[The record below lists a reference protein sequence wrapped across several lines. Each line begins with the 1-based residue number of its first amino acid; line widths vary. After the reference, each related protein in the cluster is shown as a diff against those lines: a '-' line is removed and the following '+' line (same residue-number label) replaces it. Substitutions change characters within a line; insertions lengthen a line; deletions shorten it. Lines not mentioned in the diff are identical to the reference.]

1 MTRLLRLDPRALAGA
16 ALALL
21 LAGCTVGP
29 GYQRPELAAPENH
42 RTLTTPAEAE
52 SLADL
57 PWWEVFQD
65 PALHD
70 LINEALVNNHDLR
83 IAAARVEEARAR
95 AGVAK
100 SFLYPEL
107 NLTAG
112 YGLNEASR
120 TSDPPQTTDELDRRY
135 ENVNANFVLSWEIDL
150 FGRLRRQNESAMAVF
165 LATDEARQGVVL
177 TLVADVARAYFVLR
191 TLDLDLEIAR
201 RTLELNDATVA
212 LYRARLEGGVSNKL
226 EVAQAIATRARTAAT
241 IPELERQIVVQE
253 NLISL
258 LLGRNPGP
266 IPRGIAL
273 TDQYLA
279 PVVPAGLPSAL
290 LDRRPDVRQAEQL
303 LVSANADV
311 GAAKAL
317 FYPTIS
323 LTGLFGGASSDLT
336 NLADRDSQVWSI
348 GAGLFQ
354 PLFQAG
360 RIRRNYE
367 AAQAVFQ
374 QALEEYART
383 AQNAFREVADSL
395 VTIEKLELVR
405 IEQEAAVVALQEASD
420 LARARYDQGLSSYFE
435 VLLADEQLFAAEF
448 DLARTRYNQLDAVIQ
463 LYRALGGG
471 WQQPEQAE
479 QAEQAEPPTQ

>member
-1 MTRLLRLDPRALAGA
+1 MTRFLRLDPTALAGA
-16 ALALL
+16 ALTLL
-21 LAGCTVGP
+21 LAGCMVGP
-29 GYQRPELAAPENH
+29 GYQRPELTAPDNH
-42 RTLTTPAEAE
+42 RTLTTTAEAE

-65 PALHD
+65 PVLHD
-70 LINEALVNNHDLR
+70 LVNEALVNNYDLR

-100 SFLYPEL
+100 SFVWPEL

-112 YGLNEASR
+112 YGANQVSR
-120 TSDPPQTTDELDRRY
+120 ESDPPQAAAGADRKY
-135 ENVNANFVLSWEIDL
+135 ENWNASFVLSWEIDL
-150 FGRLRRQNESAMAVF
+150 FGRLRRQSESTMAVF

-177 TLVADVARAYFVLR
+177 TLVGDVARSYFALCA
-191 TLDLDLEIAR
+191 LDLELEIAR
-201 RTLELNDATVA
+201 RTLELNDETVTF
-212 LYRARLEGGVSNKL
+212 YRDRLEGGISNKL
-226 EVAQAIATRARTAAT
+226 EVNQAIATRARTAAA
-241 IPELERQIVVQE
+241 IPDLERQIAAQE
-253 NLISL
+253 NLLSFVV
-258 LLGRNPGP
+258 GRNPGP
-266 IPRGIAL
+266 IARGTAL
-273 TDQYLA
+273 ADQYLP

-311 GAAKAL
+311 GAARAL

-336 NLADRDSQVWSI
+336 NLTDRNSQVWSL

-367 AAQAVFQ
+367 AAQAAFE
-374 QALEEYART
+374 QALAQYAKT

-395 VTIEKLELVR
+395 VAIDKFALVR
-405 IEQEAAVVALQEASD
+405 VEQETAVAALQEASE
-420 LARARYDQGLSSYFE
+420 LSRSRYDLGLSTYLE
-435 VLLADEQLFAAEF
+435 VLIADEQLFAAEVA
-448 DLARTRYNQLDAVIQ
+448 LAQTRFAQLDAVVQ

-471 WQQPEQAE
+471 WEQPVP
-479 QAEQAEPPTQ
+479 AEPPTE

>member
-1 MTRLLRLDPRALAGA
+1 MTRFLRLDPRALAGVP
-16 ALALL
+16 LALL
-21 LAGCTVGP
+21 LSGCTVGP
-29 GYQRPELAAPENH
+29 AYQRPELAPPENH
-42 RTLTTPAEAE
+42 RALTTPAEAE

-65 PALHD
+65 PVLHD
-70 LINEALVNNHDLR
+70 LINEALANNHDLR

-100 SFLYPEL
+100 SYLYPEL

-112 YGLNEASR
+112 YGLNEASL
-120 TSDPPQTTDELDRRY
+120 TTEPPQATSGDRRY
-135 ENVNANFVLSWEIDL
+135 ENLNASFALSWEIDL

-177 TLVADVARAYFVLR
+177 TLVADVATSYFVLR

-201 RTLELNDATVA
+201 RTLELNDETVT
-212 LYRARLEGGVSNKL
+212 LYRDRLAGGVSNKL
-226 EVAQAIATRARTAAT
+226 EVNQAVATRARTAAA
-241 IPELERQIVVQE
+241 IPELERQIAAQE
-253 NLISL
+253 NLLSL

-266 IPRGIAL
+266 IPRGTAL
-273 TDQYLA
+273 TDQYLQPA
-279 PVVPAGLPSAL
+279 VPAGLPSAL

-336 NLADRDSQVWSI
+336 NLADRDSQIWSI

-367 AAQAVFQ
+367 AAQAAFD
-374 QALEEYART
+374 QALAQYVKT

-395 VTIEKLELVR
+395 VAIDKLKLVR
-405 IEQEAAVVALQEASD
+405 VEQEIGVEALREASD

-435 VLLADEQLFAAEF
+435 VLLADEQLFAAELE
-448 DLARTRYNQLDAVIQ
+448 LANTRYGQLDAVIQ

-471 WQQPEQAE
+471 WQQPEPEA
-479 QAEQAEPPTQ
+479 PPVE

>member
-1 MTRLLRLDPRALAGA
+1 MTRSLRFDARALTGIL
-16 ALALL
+16 LALL

-29 GYQRPELAAPENH
+29 AYQRPELAAPENH
-42 RTLTTPAEAE
+42 RALTTPAEAE
-52 SLADL
+52 SLADV

-65 PALHD
+65 PVLHD
-70 LINEALVNNHDLR
+70 LVNEALANNHDLR

-100 SFLYPEL
+100 SYLYPEL

-112 YGLNEASR
+112 YGLNEASL
-120 TSDPPQTTDELDRRY
+120 TTDPPQATSGDRRY
-135 ENVNANFVLSWEIDL
+135 ENLNASFALSWEIDL

-191 TLDLDLEIAR
+191 ELDLELEIAR
-201 RTLELNDATVA
+201 RTLALNDQTVTF
-212 LYRARLEGGVSNKL
+212 YRDRLEGGISNKL
-226 EVAQAIATRARTAAT
+226 EVNQAIATRARTAAT
-241 IPELERQIVVQE
+241 IPELERQIAAQE
-253 NLISL
+253 NLLSF
-258 LLGRNPGP
+258 LLGRSPGP
-266 IPRGIAL
+266 ITRGTAL
-273 TDQYLA
+273 TDQYLPPA
-279 PVVPAGLPSAL
+279 VPAGLPSAL

-336 NLADRDSQVWSI
+336 NLADRQSQVWSI

-367 AAQAVFQ
+367 AAQAVFE
-374 QALEEYART
+374 QALAQYAKT
-383 AQNAFREVADSL
+383 AQNAYREVTDSL
-395 VTIEKLELVR
+395 VAIDKYALVR
-405 IEQEAAVVALQEASD
+405 AEEETAVAALKEASD
-420 LARARYDQGLSSYFE
+420 LSRSRYDLGLSSYLE
-435 VLLADEQLFAAEF
+435 VLIADQQLFAAE
-448 DLARTRYNQLDAVIQ
+448 LALAQARYAQLDSVVQ

-471 WQQPEQAE
+471 WQQQES
-479 QAEQAEPPTQ
+479 AEPPAQ

>member
-1 MTRLLRLDPRALAGA
+1 MTRSLRFDARALTGIL
-16 ALALL
+16 LALL

-29 GYQRPELAAPENH
+29 AYQRPELAAPENH
-42 RTLTTPAEAE
+42 RALTTPAEAE
-52 SLADL
+52 SLADV

-65 PALHD
+65 PVLHD
-70 LINEALVNNHDLR
+70 LVNEALANNHDLR

-100 SFLYPEL
+100 SYLYPEL

-112 YGLNEASR
+112 YGLDEASL
-120 TSDPPQTTDELDRRY
+120 TTDPPQATSGDRRY
-135 ENVNANFVLSWEIDL
+135 ENLNASFALSWEIDL

-191 TLDLDLEIAR
+191 ELDLELEIAR
-201 RTLELNDATVA
+201 RTLALNDQTVTF
-212 LYRARLEGGVSNKL
+212 YRDRLEGGISNKL
-226 EVAQAIATRARTAAT
+226 EVNQAIATRARTAAT
-241 IPELERQIVVQE
+241 IPELERQIAAQE
-253 NLISL
+253 NLLSF
-258 LLGRNPGP
+258 LLGRSPGP
-266 IPRGIAL
+266 ITRGTAL
-273 TDQYLA
+273 TDQYLPPA
-279 PVVPAGLPSAL
+279 VPAGLPSAL

-336 NLADRDSQVWSI
+336 NLADRQSQVWSI

-367 AAQAVFQ
+367 AAQAVFE
-374 QALEEYART
+374 QALAQYAKT
-383 AQNAFREVADSL
+383 AHNAYREVTDSL
-395 VTIEKLELVR
+395 VAIDKYALVR
-405 IEQEAAVVALQEASD
+405 AEEETAVAALKEASD
-420 LARARYDQGLSSYFE
+420 LSRSRYDLGLSSYLE
-435 VLLADEQLFAAEF
+435 VLIADQQLFAAE
-448 DLARTRYNQLDAVIQ
+448 LALAQARYAQLDSVVQ

-471 WQQPEQAE
+471 WQQQES
-479 QAEQAEPPTQ
+479 AEPPAQ

>member
-1 MTRLLRLDPRALAGA
+1 MTRSLRFDARALTGIL
-16 ALALL
+16 LALL

-29 GYQRPELAAPENH
+29 AYQRPELAAPENH
-42 RTLTTPAEAE
+42 RALTTPAEAE
-52 SLADL
+52 SLADV

-65 PALHD
+65 PVLHD
-70 LINEALVNNHDLR
+70 LVNEALANNHDLR

-100 SFLYPEL
+100 SYLYPEL

-112 YGLNEASR
+112 YGLNEASL
-120 TSDPPQTTDELDRRY
+120 TTDPPQATSGDRRY
-135 ENVNANFVLSWEIDL
+135 ENLNASFALSWEIDL

-191 TLDLDLEIAR
+191 ELDLELEIAR
-201 RTLELNDATVA
+201 RTLALNDQTVTF
-212 LYRARLEGGVSNKL
+212 YRDRLEGGISNKL
-226 EVAQAIATRARTAAT
+226 EVNQAIATRARTAAT
-241 IPELERQIVVQE
+241 IPELERQIAAQE
-253 NLISL
+253 NLLSF
-258 LLGRNPGP
+258 LLGRSPGP
-266 IPRGIAL
+266 ITRGTAL
-273 TDQYLA
+273 TDQYLPPA
-279 PVVPAGLPSAL
+279 VPAGLPSAL

-336 NLADRDSQVWSI
+336 NLADRQSQVWSI

-367 AAQAVFQ
+367 AAQAVFE
-374 QALEEYART
+374 QALAQYAKT
-383 AQNAFREVADSL
+383 AQNAYREVTDSL
-395 VTIEKLELVR
+395 VAIDKYALVR
-405 IEQEAAVVALQEASD
+405 AEEETAVAALKEASD
-420 LARARYDQGLSSYFE
+420 LSRSRYDLGLSSYLE
-435 VLLADEQLFAAEF
+435 VLIADQQLFAAE
-448 DLARTRYNQLDAVIQ
+448 LALAQARFAQLDSVVQ

-471 WQQPEQAE
+471 WQQQES
-479 QAEQAEPPTQ
+479 AEPPAQ

>member
-1 MTRLLRLDPRALAGA
+1 MTRSLRLDARALTGIL
-16 ALALL
+16 LALL

-29 GYQRPELAAPENH
+29 AYQRPELAAPENH
-42 RTLTTPAEAE
+42 RALTTPAEAE
-52 SLADL
+52 SLADV

-65 PALHD
+65 PVLHD
-70 LINEALVNNHDLR
+70 LVNEALANNHDLR

-100 SFLYPEL
+100 SYLYPEL

-112 YGLNEASR
+112 YGLNEASL
-120 TSDPPQTTDELDRRY
+120 TTDPPQATSGDRRY
-135 ENVNANFVLSWEIDL
+135 ENLNASFALSWEIDL

-191 TLDLDLEIAR
+191 ELDLELEIAR
-201 RTLELNDATVA
+201 RTLALNDQTVTF
-212 LYRARLEGGVSNKL
+212 YRDRLEGGISNKL
-226 EVAQAIATRARTAAT
+226 EVNQAIATRARTAAT
-241 IPELERQIVVQE
+241 IPELERQIAAQE
-253 NLISL
+253 NLLSF
-258 LLGRNPGP
+258 LLGRSPGP
-266 IPRGIAL
+266 ITRGTAL
-273 TDQYLA
+273 TDQYLPPA
-279 PVVPAGLPSAL
+279 VPAGLPSAL

-336 NLADRDSQVWSI
+336 NLADRQSQVWSI

-367 AAQAVFQ
+367 AAQAVFE
-374 QALEEYART
+374 QALAQYAKT
-383 AQNAFREVADSL
+383 AHNAYREVTDSL
-395 VTIEKLELVR
+395 VAIDKYALVR
-405 IEQEAAVVALQEASD
+405 AEEETAVAALKEASD
-420 LARARYDQGLSSYFE
+420 LSRSRYDLGLSSYLE
-435 VLLADEQLFAAEF
+435 VLIADQQLFAAE
-448 DLARTRYNQLDAVIQ
+448 LALAQARYAQLDSVVQ

-479 QAEQAEPPTQ
+479 PPAE

>member
-1 MTRLLRLDPRALAGA
+1 MTRFLRLDPRALAGVP
-16 ALALL
+16 LALL
-21 LAGCTVGP
+21 LSGCTVGP
-29 GYQRPELAAPENH
+29 AYQRPELAAPENH
-42 RTLTTPAEAE
+42 RTLTTTAEAE

-65 PALHD
+65 PVLHD
-70 LINEALVNNHDLR
+70 LINEALANNHDLR

-100 SFLYPEL
+100 SYLYPEL

-112 YGLNEASR
+112 YGLNEASL
-120 TSDPPQTTDELDRRY
+120 TTEPPQATSGDRRY
-135 ENVNANFVLSWEIDL
+135 ENLNASFALSWEIDL

-177 TLVADVARAYFVLR
+177 TLVGDVARAYFALR
-191 TLDLDLEIAR
+191 ELDLELDIAR
-201 RTLELNDATVA
+201 RTLELNDGTVA
-212 LYRARLEGGVSNKL
+212 FYRDRLEGGISNKL
-226 EVAQAIATRARTAAT
+226 EVNQAIATRARTAAA
-241 IPELERQIVVQE
+241 IPELERQIAAQE
-253 NLISL
+253 NLLSL

-266 IPRGIAL
+266 IPRGTAL
-273 TDQYLA
+273 TEQYLP

-290 LDRRPDVRQAEQL
+290 LDRRPDVRQVEQL

-323 LTGLFGGASSDLT
+323 LTGLFGGASADLT
-336 NLADRDSQVWSI
+336 NLADRDSQIWSL

-367 AAQAVFQ
+367 AAQAAFE
-374 QALEEYART
+374 QALAQYAKT

-395 VTIEKLELVR
+395 VAIDKYALVR
-405 IEQEAAVVALQEASD
+405 AEEETAVAALKEASD
-420 LARARYDQGLSSYFE
+420 LSRSRYDLGLSNYLE
-435 VLLADEQLFAAEF
+435 VLIADQQLFAAE
-448 DLARTRYNQLDAVIQ
+448 LALAQARFAQLDSVIQ

-471 WQQPEQAE
+471 WQQPEPEA
-479 QAEQAEPPTQ
+479 PPVE

>member
-1 MTRLLRLDPRALAGA
+1 MTRFLRLDPRALAGA
-16 ALALL
+16 ALTLL

-42 RTLTTPAEAE
+42 RTLTTAAEAE

-65 PALHD
+65 PVLHE
-70 LINEALVNNHDLR
+70 LINEALASNYDLR

-112 YGLNEASR
+112 YGVNEASL
-120 TSDPPQTTDELDRRY
+120 TTDPPQATSGDRRY
-135 ENVNANFVLSWEIDL
+135 ENVNASFVLSWEIDL

-177 TLVADVARAYFVLR
+177 TLVADVATSYFALR

-201 RTLELNDATVA
+201 RTLELNDETVK
-212 LYRARLEGGVSNKL
+212 LYRDRLVGGVSNKL
-226 EVAQAIATRARTAAT
+226 EVNQAIATRARTAAA
-241 IPELERQIVVQE
+241 IPELERQIAAQE
-253 NLISL
+253 NLLSL

-266 IPRGIAL
+266 IPRGTAL
-273 TDQYLA
+273 TDQYLQ

-336 NLADRDSQVWSI
+336 NLADRQSQVWSI

-367 AAQAVFQ
+367 AAQAAFE
-374 QALEEYART
+374 QALAQYMKT

-395 VTIEKLELVR
+395 VAIDKLQLVR
-405 IEQEAAVVALQEASD
+405 VEQETGVAALQEASD

-435 VLLADEQLFAAEF
+435 VLLADEQLFAAEL
-448 DLARTRYNQLDAVIQ
+448 DLAKTRYGQLDAVVQ

>member
-1 MTRLLRLDPRALAGA
+1 MTRFLRLDPRALAGA

-21 LAGCTVGP
+21 LAGCMVGP

-42 RTLTTPAEAE
+42 RTLTTTAEAE

-65 PALHD
+65 PVLHE
-70 LINEALVNNHDLR
+70 LVNEALVNNHDLR

-100 SFLYPEL
+100 SYLWPEL
-107 NLTAG
+107 NATAG
-112 YGLNEASR
+112 WGSNEVSR
-120 TSDPPQTTDELDRRY
+120 TSDPPQAAAGSDRKY
-135 ENVNANFVLSWEIDL
+135 ENWNASFVLSWEIDL

-165 LATDEARQGVVL
+165 LATEEARQGVVL
-177 TLVADVARAYFVLR
+177 TLVGDVARAYFVLR
-191 TLDLDLEIAR
+191 TLDLELEIAH
-201 RTLELNDATVA
+201 RTLALNDATLVF
-212 LYRARLEGGVSNKL
+212 YRDRLEGGISNKL
-226 EVAQAIATRARTAAT
+226 EVNQAIATRARTAAA
-241 IPELERQIVVQE
+241 IPELERQIATQE
-253 NLISL
+253 NLLSFL
-258 LLGRNPGP
+258 VGRNPGQ
-266 IPRGIAL
+266 IARGTAL
-273 TDQYLA
+273 TDQYLP

-317 FYPTIS
+317 FFPTIS
-323 LTGLFGGASSDLT
+323 LTGLFGGASADLS
-336 NLADRDSQVWSI
+336 NLADRDSQISSL

-367 AAQAVFQ
+367 AAQAAFE
-374 QALEEYART
+374 QALAQYAKT

-395 VTIEKLELVR
+395 VAIDKYALVR
-405 IEQEAAVVALQEASD
+405 AEQETAVVALQEASD
-420 LARARYDQGLSSYFE
+420 LSRSRYDLGLSTYLE
-435 VLLADEQLFAAEF
+435 VLIADEQLFAAE
-448 DLARTRYNQLDAVIQ
+448 LALAETRFAQLDSVVQ
-463 LYRALGGG
+463 LYRSLGGG
-471 WQQPEQAE
+471 WQQPEPEA
-479 QAEQAEPPTQ
+479 PPVE

>member
-1 MTRLLRLDPRALAGA
+1 MTRFVRLDPRALAGVP
-16 ALALL
+16 LALL
-21 LAGCTVGP
+21 LASCMVGP

-42 RTLTTPAEAE
+42 RTLTTAAEAE

-65 PALHD
+65 TVLHD
-70 LINEALVNNHDLR
+70 LINEALVSNHDLR

-100 SFLYPEL
+100 SYLDPEL
-107 NLTAG
+107 NVTAG
-112 YGLNEASR
+112 YGANQVSR
-120 TSDPPQTTDELDRRY
+120 ESDPPQAAAGADRKY
-135 ENVNANFVLSWEIDL
+135 ENWNASFVLSWEIDL

-165 LATDEARQGVVL
+165 MATDEARQGVVL
-177 TLVADVARAYFVLR
+177 TLVADVATSYFVLR

-201 RTLELNDATVA
+201 RTLELNDETVK
-212 LYRARLEGGVSNKL
+212 LYRDRLQGGVSNKL
-226 EVAQAIATRARTAAT
+226 EVNQAIATRSRTAAA
-241 IPELERQIVVQE
+241 IPELERQIAVQE
-253 NLISL
+253 NLLSL

-266 IPRGIAL
+266 IPRGTAL
-273 TDQYLA
+273 TDQYLQ
-279 PVVPAGLPSAL
+279 PIVPAGLPSTL

-323 LTGLFGGASSDLT
+323 LTGLFGASADLS
-336 NLADRDSQVWSI
+336 NLADRQSQVWSI

-367 AAQAVFQ
+367 AAQAAFE
-374 QALEEYART
+374 QALAQYAKT

-395 VTIEKLELVR
+395 VAIDKLQLVR
-405 IEQEAAVVALQEASD
+405 VEQEAGVAALQEASD

-435 VLLADEQLFAAEF
+435 VLLADEQLFAAEL
-448 DLARTRYNQLDAVIQ
+448 DLANTRYSQLDAVVQ

-471 WQQPEQAE
+471 WQQPEPE
-479 QAEQAEPPTQ
+479 EPPVE

>member
-1 MTRLLRLDPRALAGA
+1 MTRSLRLDARALTGIL
-16 ALALL
+16 LALL

-29 GYQRPELAAPENH
+29 AYQRPELAAPENH
-42 RTLTTPAEAE
+42 RALTTPAEAE
-52 SLADL
+52 SLADV

-65 PALHD
+65 PVLHD
-70 LINEALVNNHDLR
+70 LVNEALANNHDLR

-100 SFLYPEL
+100 SYLYPEL

-112 YGLNEASR
+112 YGLNEASL
-120 TSDPPQTTDELDRRY
+120 TTDPPQATSGDRRY
-135 ENVNANFVLSWEIDL
+135 ENLNASFALSWEIDL

-191 TLDLDLEIAR
+191 ELDLELEIAR
-201 RTLELNDATVA
+201 RTLALNDQTVTF
-212 LYRARLEGGVSNKL
+212 YRDRLEGGISNKL
-226 EVAQAIATRARTAAT
+226 EVNQAIATRARTAAT
-241 IPELERQIVVQE
+241 IPELERQIAAQE
-253 NLISL
+253 NLLSF
-258 LLGRNPGP
+258 LLGRSPGP
-266 IPRGIAL
+266 ITRGTAL
-273 TDQYLA
+273 TDQYLPPA
-279 PVVPAGLPSAL
+279 VPAGLPSAL

-336 NLADRDSQVWSI
+336 NLADRQSQVWSI

-367 AAQAVFQ
+367 AAQAVFE
-374 QALEEYART
+374 QALAQYAKT
-383 AQNAFREVADSL
+383 AQNAYREVTDSL
-395 VTIEKLELVR
+395 VAIDKYALVR
-405 IEQEAAVVALQEASD
+405 AEEETAVAALKEASD
-420 LARARYDQGLSSYFE
+420 LSRSRYDLGLSSYLE
-435 VLLADEQLFAAEF
+435 VLIADQQLFAAE
-448 DLARTRYNQLDAVIQ
+448 LALAQARYAQLDSVVQ

-471 WQQPEQAE
+471 WQQQES
-479 QAEQAEPPTQ
+479 AEPPAQ

>member
-1 MTRLLRLDPRALAGA
+1 MTRSLRFDARALTGIL
-16 ALALL
+16 LALL

-29 GYQRPELAAPENH
+29 AYQRPELAAPENH
-42 RTLTTPAEAE
+42 RALTTPAEAE
-52 SLADL
+52 SLADV

-65 PALHD
+65 PVLHD
-70 LINEALVNNHDLR
+70 LVNEALANNHDLR

-100 SFLYPEL
+100 SYLYPEL
-107 NLTAG
+107 NLPAG
-112 YGLNEASR
+112 YGLNEASL
-120 TSDPPQTTDELDRRY
+120 TTDPPQATSGDRRY
-135 ENVNANFVLSWEIDL
+135 ENLNASFALSWEIDL

-191 TLDLDLEIAR
+191 ELDLELEIAR
-201 RTLELNDATVA
+201 RTLALNDQTVTF
-212 LYRARLEGGVSNKL
+212 YRDRLEGGISNKL
-226 EVAQAIATRARTAAT
+226 EVNQAIATRARTAAT
-241 IPELERQIVVQE
+241 IPELERQIAAQE
-253 NLISL
+253 NLLSF
-258 LLGRNPGP
+258 LLGRSPGP
-266 IPRGIAL
+266 ITRGTAL
-273 TDQYLA
+273 TDQYLPPA
-279 PVVPAGLPSAL
+279 VPAGLPSAL

-336 NLADRDSQVWSI
+336 NLADRQSQVWSI

-367 AAQAVFQ
+367 AAQAVFE
-374 QALEEYART
+374 QALAQYAKT
-383 AQNAFREVADSL
+383 AQNAYREVTDSL
-395 VTIEKLELVR
+395 VAIDKYALVR
-405 IEQEAAVVALQEASD
+405 AEEETAVAALKEASD
-420 LARARYDQGLSSYFE
+420 LSRSRYDLGLSSYLE
-435 VLLADEQLFAAEF
+435 VLIADQQLFAAE
-448 DLARTRYNQLDAVIQ
+448 LALAQARYAQLDSVVQ

-471 WQQPEQAE
+471 WQQQES
-479 QAEQAEPPTQ
+479 AEPPAQ

>member
-1 MTRLLRLDPRALAGA
+1 MTRSLRLDARALTGIL
-16 ALALL
+16 LALL

-29 GYQRPELAAPENH
+29 AYQRPELAAPENH
-42 RTLTTPAEAE
+42 RALTTPAEAE
-52 SLADL
+52 SLADV

-65 PALHD
+65 PVLHD
-70 LINEALVNNHDLR
+70 LVNEALANNHDLR

-100 SFLYPEL
+100 SYLYPEL

-112 YGLNEASR
+112 YGLNEASL
-120 TSDPPQTTDELDRRY
+120 TTDPPQATTGDRRY
-135 ENVNANFVLSWEIDL
+135 ENLNASFALSWEIDL

-191 TLDLDLEIAR
+191 ELDLELEIAR
-201 RTLELNDATVA
+201 RTLALNDETVTF
-212 LYRARLEGGVSNKL
+212 YRDRLEGGISNKL
-226 EVAQAIATRARTAAT
+226 EVNQAIATRARTAAT
-241 IPELERQIVVQE
+241 IPELERQIAAQE
-253 NLISL
+253 NLLSF
-258 LLGRNPGP
+258 LLGRSPGP
-266 IPRGIAL
+266 ITRGTAL
-273 TDQYLA
+273 TDQYLPPA
-279 PVVPAGLPSAL
+279 VPAGLPSAL

-336 NLADRDSQVWSI
+336 NLADRQSQVWSI

-367 AAQAVFQ
+367 AAQAVFE
-374 QALEEYART
+374 QALAQYAKT
-383 AQNAFREVADSL
+383 AQNAYREVTDSL
-395 VTIEKLELVR
+395 VAIDKYALVR
-405 IEQEAAVVALQEASD
+405 AEEETAVAALKEASD
-420 LARARYDQGLSSYFE
+420 LSRSRYDLGLSSYLE
-435 VLLADEQLFAAEF
+435 VLIADQQLFAAE
-448 DLARTRYNQLDAVIQ
+448 LALAQARYAQLDSVVQ

-471 WQQPEQAE
+471 WQQQES
-479 QAEQAEPPTQ
+479 AEPPAQ

>member
-1 MTRLLRLDPRALAGA
+1 MTRFLRLDPRALAGVP
-16 ALALL
+16 LALL
-21 LAGCTVGP
+21 LSGCTVGP
-29 GYQRPELAAPENH
+29 AYQRPELAAPENH
-42 RTLTTPAEAE
+42 RALTTPAEAE

-65 PALHD
+65 PVLHD
-70 LINEALVNNHDLR
+70 LINEALANNHDLR

-100 SFLYPEL
+100 SYLYPEL

-112 YGLNEASR
+112 YGLNEASL
-120 TSDPPQTTDELDRRY
+120 TTEPPQATSGDRRY
-135 ENVNANFVLSWEIDL
+135 ENLNASFALSWEIDL

-177 TLVADVARAYFVLR
+177 TLVGDVARAYFALR
-191 TLDLDLEIAR
+191 ELDLELDIAR
-201 RTLELNDATVA
+201 RTLELNDGTVA
-212 LYRARLEGGVSNKL
+212 FYRDRLEGGISNKL
-226 EVAQAIATRARTAAT
+226 EVNQAIATRARTAAA
-241 IPELERQIVVQE
+241 IPELERQIAAQE
-253 NLISL
+253 NLLSL

-266 IPRGIAL
+266 IPRGTAL
-273 TDQYLA
+273 TEQYLP

-290 LDRRPDVRQAEQL
+290 LDRRPDVRQVEQL

-323 LTGLFGGASSDLT
+323 LTGLFGGASADLT
-336 NLADRDSQVWSI
+336 NLADRDSQIWSL

-367 AAQAVFQ
+367 AAQAAFE
-374 QALEEYART
+374 QALAQYAKT

-395 VTIEKLELVR
+395 VAIDKYALVR
-405 IEQEAAVVALQEASD
+405 AEEETAVAALKEASD
-420 LARARYDQGLSSYFE
+420 LSRSRYDLGLSNYLE
-435 VLLADEQLFAAEF
+435 VLIADQQLFAAE
-448 DLARTRYNQLDAVIQ
+448 LALAQARFAQLDSVIQ

-471 WQQPEQAE
+471 WQQPEPEA
-479 QAEQAEPPTQ
+479 PPVE